1 MSSYMT
7 LPRIKLLNSV
17 TSWMLHINKILN
29 KISFKGT
36 NANPSPPLK
45 KKDGRFTKLHQ
56 RPQLSYKIQEL
67 HLTLYK

>member
-36 NANPSPPLK
+36 NAKPPPTPK
-45 KKDGRFTKLHQ
+45 KKADDLPGCIKDR
-56 RPQLSYKIQEL
+56 S
-67 HLTLYK
+67 